1 MNTAGNQRLTAKL
14 AEIYPFKRTQRLS
27 EQAGPSKEALRGDL
41 QFYTDSSSWQWYTL
55 DVDLTKVWLRGGQ
68 GCAAVV
74 LVGALVVANVLI
86 QAFAIVLGCTDSKT
100 SAQSMTATL

>member
-1 MNTAGNQRLTAKL
+1 M
-14 AEIYPFKRTQRLS
+14 
-27 EQAGPSKEALRGDL
+27 
-41 QFYTDSSSWQWYTL
+41 
-55 DVDLTKVWLRGGQ
+55 DLTKVWLRGGQ

>member
-1 MNTAGNQRLTAKL
+1 MVH
-14 AEIYPFKRTQRLS
+14 I
-27 EQAGPSKEALRGDL
+27 
-41 QFYTDSSSWQWYTL
+41 
-55 DVDLTKVWLRGGQ
+55 RGGFRKKEGLEESWV
-68 GCAAVV
+68 GCLV